1 MFCPRCGHQQ
11 SSDKL
16 RFCSGCG
23 LPMDEVSDALA
34 VSDLS
39 VNREAKLQREKHE
52 VMGITLIFVGLLVS
66 LVYLIVFG
74 VMALVKNSDQ
84 SLIKLWITF
93 LSIALILG
101 GAGIFNL
108 IRSGFFT
115 RLDQRLNRVLERTK
129 KRQRAQQVPD
139 TGKIIEEKNILHVPA
154 VPSVTEVTTRNLAE
168 ESRIHNRAA
177 EKQ

>member
-16 RFCSGCG
+16 RFCSRCG
-23 LPMDEVSDALA
+23 LPMDEVSEALA

-39 VNREAKLQREKHE
+39 VNQEAKLQREKRE
-52 VMGITLIFVGLLVS
+52 VMGITLIFIAFLVS
-66 LVYLIVFG
+66 LIYLIIFG

-84 SLIKLWITF
+84 SLVKLWITF
-93 LSIALILG
+93 LSIALFLG

-115 RLDQRLNRVLERTK
+115 RLDQRLNRVLERMK
-129 KRQRAQQVPD
+129 KRQRAMQAPD
-139 TGKIIEEKNILHVPA
+139 TGKIIEEKNLLHIA
-154 VPSVTEVTTRNLAE
+154 AAPSVTEGTTRNLAE
-168 ESRIHNRAA
+168 ETQIHNRAL